1 VPEGVPIVTFLAAER
16 SELKP
21 GAHVFVGTA
30 RQPDGTFTAGR
41 VNVGLNGL
49 IPPM

>member
-1 VPEGVPIVTFLAAER
+1 VFIGAAQ
-16 SELKP
+16 
-21 GAHVFVGTA
+21 

-49 IPPM
+49 VPPM